1 MRNIF
6 LNNLSELHQ
15 LLGGFSGASVGHS
28 NQLSWVLCK
37 PNHWPDSVIGNPG
50 IDGIQEVADKMEIGL
65 LPPFL
70 VVPLSEIEEQLPL
83 FRQNGLREV
92 FRWEAMSLKSAD
104 FCPCN
109 EIIKG
114 YEVKSVDDEQ
124 ILNDWIGIIKQ
135 VLMQNKIISE
145 QVLNGMFQHP
155 DVTLMVG
162 YFNNQPVSAGMVF
175 VREGVAGLYF
185 IATLSEYQRRGLGAV
200 LVSRLIQDSFSKGAN
215 EIILQSSV
223 AGKKLYLKLGF
234 IPEGEI
240 SVFWKLGKY

>member
-1 MRNIF
+1 MNNNKQKTEIIKTPSVNKTEKLNIF
-6 LNNLSELHQ
+6 
-15 LLGGFSGASVGHS
+15 
-28 NQLSWVLCK
+28 
-37 PNHWPDSVIGNPG
+37 DSPINTHPSSFTG
-50 IDGIQEVADKMEIGL
+50 
-65 LPPFL
+65 
-70 VVPLSEIEEQLPL
+70 
-83 FRQNGLREV
+83 
-92 FRWEAMSLKSAD
+92 SLKSG
-104 FCPCN
+104 
-109 EIIKG
+109 EVIKG

-175 VREGVAGLYF
+175 VREGVAGLCF

>member
-1 MRNIF
+1 M
-6 LNNLSELHQ
+6 
-15 LLGGFSGASVGHS
+15 GGY
-28 NQLSWVLCK
+28 VLK
-37 PNHWPDSVIGNPG
+37 I
-50 IDGIQEVADKMEIGL
+50 
-65 LPPFL
+65 
-70 VVPLSEIEEQLPL
+70 
-83 FRQNGLREV
+83 
-92 FRWEAMSLKSAD
+92 AD

-200 LVSRLIQDSFSKGAN
+200 LVSRLIQDSFSKGKRDNFTIFGCRQKA
-215 EIILQSSV
+215 
-223 AGKKLYLKLGF
+223 YLKLGF